1 MSEPSPASSPPVLY
15 DAELA
20 PHCSL
25 PPRGFVAVMLL
36 LAGVSGAIGVAFVLR
51 GAWPVTP
58 FFGLDLLL
66 VYVAFRVSY
75 RQARRREALR
85 LTEESLTVERV
96 GPKGERQHW
105 RFQPFWLRVVLEEK
119 DEHSNRLVLAS
130 HGRMLVVGSF
140 LGPDERRDV
149 ARDLTDALGRWK
161 AQLVPDHDA

>member
-1 MSEPSPASSPPVLY
+1 MSEPRPANAPPLLY

-25 PPRGFVAVMLL
+25 PPRGFAVLMLL
-36 LAGVSGAIGVAFVLR
+36 FAGASGAVGMAFVLR

-66 VYVAFRVSY
+66 VYLAFRMNY

-85 LTEESLTVERV
+85 LTEENLTVERTD
-96 GPKGERQHW
+96 PKGARRRWH
-105 RFQPFWLRVVLEEK
+105 FQPFWLRVVLEEK
-119 DEHSNRLVLAS
+119 GEHSNRLVLAS
-130 HGRMLVVGSF
+130 HGRSLVVGSF

-149 ARDLTDALGRWK
+149 ARGLTDALGRWK
-161 AQLVPDHDA
+161 ARLSASRDT

>member
-1 MSEPSPASSPPVLY
+1 MTEPSPATSPPVLY
-15 DAELA
+15 DAQLA

-25 PPRGFVAVMLL
+25 PPRGFVVVMLL
-36 LAGVSGAIGVAFVLR
+36 LAAVSAGVAVAFVLR

-66 VYVAFRVSY
+66 VYVAFRLSY

-85 LTEESLTVERV
+85 LTDESLTVERID
-96 GPKGERQHW
+96 PRGERRCW

-130 HGRMLVVGSF
+130 HGRSLVVGSF
-140 LGPDERRDV
+140 LAPAERRIV
-149 ARDLTDALGRWK
+149 ARGLKDALADWRARLSLNRGT
-161 AQLVPDHDA
+161 

>member
-1 MSEPSPASSPPVLY
+1 MIEPSPATSPPVLY

-25 PPRGFVAVMLL
+25 PPRGLAPRMVL
-36 LAGVSGAIGVAFVLR
+36 LAGVSGAVAVVFVLR

-85 LTEESLTVERV
+85 LTEESLTVERID
-96 GPKGERQHW
+96 PRGERRCW

-130 HGRMLVVGSF
+130 HGRSLVVGSF
-140 LGPDERRDV
+140 LGPAERRNV
-149 ARDLTDALGRWK
+149 ARGLTAALAEWR
-161 AQLVPDHDA
+161 ARPSLDRDS

>member
-25 PPRGFVAVMLL
+25 PPRGFAVVMLL
-36 LAGVSGAIGVAFVLR
+36 LAGVSGAVGVAFVLR

-66 VYVAFRVSY
+66 VYLAFRMSY

-96 GPKGERQHW
+96 DPKGGRRSW

-130 HGRMLVVGSF
+130 HGRSLVVGSF
-140 LGPDERRDV
+140 LGPAERRDV
-149 ARDLTDALGRWK
+149 ARGLTNALARWK
-161 AQLVPDHDA
+161 ARLATDRGA

>member
-1 MSEPSPASSPPVLY
+1 MIEPSPATSPPVLY
-15 DAELA
+15 NAELA

-25 PPRGFVAVMLL
+25 PPRGFAAVMLL
-36 LAGVSGAIGVAFVLR
+36 LAGVSGAVALVFVLR

-66 VYVAFRVSY
+66 VYVAFRISY

-85 LTEESLTVERV
+85 LTEESLTVERID
-96 GPKGERQHW
+96 PRGERRSW

-130 HGRMLVVGSF
+130 HGRSLVVGSF
-140 LGPDERRDV
+140 LAPAERRTV
-149 ARDLTDALGRWK
+149 ARGLKAALAEWR
-161 AQLVPDHDA
+161 AHLSVDRDT

>member
-1 MSEPSPASSPPVLY
+1 MSEPRPANSPPVLY

-25 PPRGFVAVMLL
+25 PPRGFAVLMLV
-36 LAGVSGAIGVAFVLR
+36 LAGANGTVGMAFVLR

-66 VYVAFRVSY
+66 VYLAFRMSY

-85 LTEESLTVERV
+85 LTEENLTVERTD
-96 GPKGERQHW
+96 PKGGRRHW
-105 RFQPFWLRVVLEEK
+105 HFHPFWLRVVLEEK

-130 HGRMLVVGSF
+130 HGRSLVVGSF

-161 AQLVPDHDA
+161 ARLPAGRDA